1 MYTWVQSVITCP
13 QSLKEPL
20 TKPGYL
26 AEFGGSWEMS
36 KLSKIGKHFG
46 IWSCFA
52 MSVGTHVRC
61 WSSKVCLLNRIW
73 VCSKLGY
80 LLGTLAI
87 IFPAPRPQ
95 DCHGMPWHIPQFWAN
110 RDNTTLKVPQKLRS
124 SPNWSPIWAKFPSL
138 CWSHPGEVTKKF
150 QPLTPQVQHG
160 LGNSLKSEH
169 RTQLEAFSSKPC
181 DWLPEGIS
189 DKKSMARKSRKMVFE
204 KIPSDIPKQ

>member
-52 MSVGTHVRC
+52 ISVGTHVRC

-87 IFPAPRPQ
+87 IFPAPRL
-95 DCHGMPWHIPQFWAN
+95 PWYAMAHPPILGKSGQHDLESLPEIKIIPI
-110 RDNTTLKVPQKLRS
+110 RGKVTQEVPT
-124 SPNWSPIWAKFPSL
+124 PNPSGPTWPAKFPEIFIEL
-138 CWSHPGEVTKKF
+138 NLRHFPANHVTDYQRVYQIRK
-150 QPLTPQVQHG
+150 VWRE
-160 LGNSLKSEH
+160 N
-169 RTQLEAFSSKPC
+169 LEKQ
-181 DWLPEGIS
+181 
-189 DKKSMARKSRKMVFE
+189 MVFE
-204 KIPSDIPKQ
+204 KIPSDIPKQYHISSTSHW